1 MPRQSKPVV
10 IGIGNSYRSDDGAGL
25 VAARLLRPQ
34 LPSCSVF
41 EHDGEGTSLM
51 ELWTGEDC
59 VFVIDA
65 TRGAAAPGSITR
77 FDATLDVT
85 SNLILDLT
93 STITRNVTG
102 CALPA
107 AMFRGST
114 HAFSLPEAIELSRT
128 LSRLPHQLIIYGVEG
143 QDFQPGTN
151 MSPAVK
157 VAVNSVVQEVIEEV
171 SDNLAGLVASPTR
184 APSR

>member
-10 IGIGNSYRSDDGAGL
+10 IGIGNSYRSDDSAGL

-34 LPSCSVF
+34 LPNCSVL

-59 VFVIDA
+59 VLVIDA

-77 FDATLDVT
+77 FDVTLDGT

-93 STITRNVTG
+93 GIKVTRNIIR

-107 AMFRGST
+107 AMFHGST

-151 MSPAVK
+151 LSPAVK
-157 VAVNSVVQEVIEEV
+157 VAVNRVVKEVIEEV
-171 SDNLAGLVASPTR
+171 SHDLAGLVGSPR
-184 APSR
+184 VPSR